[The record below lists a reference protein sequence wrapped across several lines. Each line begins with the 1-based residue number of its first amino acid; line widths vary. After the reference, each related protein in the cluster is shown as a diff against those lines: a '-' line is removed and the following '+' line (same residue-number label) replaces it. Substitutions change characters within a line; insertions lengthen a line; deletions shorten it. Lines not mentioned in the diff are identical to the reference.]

1 MASIQSRKH
10 KDGSVTHRVLWRD
23 GGRQRSLTF
32 EDITSAEGFR
42 SNIDAYGST
51 EALAILDITDTSDE
65 QTLGEWV
72 DQYVDTLAGIGDGTR
87 KQYRRYAAHD
97 LAALRPATTGDHR
110 DHRQEV
116 APRPR
121 SQQGRGQDGAEQAR
135 IPVRRAEGGG
145 TGRAHRPKSLRGQRI
160 KRTER
165 REMVMLSRDEFDQ
178 VHAAIGRELWS
189 RPRDVAGVDRYAVPG
204 GDQRCAPPTSTSMPA
219 PAGSPARGN
228 GPNKGGGRSAED
240 AAVGA
245 HINLPAPAVDV
256 ARRRAADGG
265 EYMFVNGAGSPVRQ
279 QNFFQRGME
288 RSPQA
293 SRAEDS
299 AHPRSAPHL
308 RLLDDRRRV
317 PLVVV
322 SRHLGHED
330 ITTTANTYSH
340 VDRASGKAAADA
352 ISKILG
358 WNA

>member
-1 MASIQSRKH
+1 M
-10 KDGSVTHRVLWRD
+10 
-23 GGRQRSLTF
+23 GR
-32 EDITSAEGFR
+32 
-42 SNIDAYGST
+42 
-51 EALAILDITDTSDE
+51 
-65 QTLGEWV
+65 
-72 DQYVDTLAGIGDGTR
+72 
-87 KQYRRYAAHD
+87 
-97 LAALRPATTGDHR
+97 
-110 DHRQEV
+110 
-116 APRPR
+116 
-121 SQQGRGQDGAEQAR
+121 
-135 IPVRRAEGGG
+135 PVRRHPWPGSATAPANSTAATQPTTSPRCAPPLPAITETTVKKWLLDLEVSKAAGKTVQNKHAFLSGALKAAVRGGLID
-145 TGRAHRPKSLRGQRI
+145 RNPCEGQRI

-178 VHAAIGRELWS
+178 VHAAIGRELWADLAMWLVS
-189 RPRDVAGVDRYAVPG
+189 TGMRFGRRP
-204 GDQRCAPPTSTSMPA
+204 RCAPPTSTSMPA

-245 HINLPAPAVDV
+245 HHQPARACGRRGAAPCG
-256 ARRRAADGG
+256 RRRR
-265 EYMFVNGAGSPVRQ
+265 VHVRQ
-279 QNFFQRGME
+279 RCRVTGTSAELLQRGME
-288 RSPQA
+288 QSPQGP
-293 SRAEDS
+293 RAEDS

-358 WNA
+358 